1 MKISDVITELAST
14 IAGAQLDLDREA
26 QRDALLWQ
34 GQFDRQKPA
43 AELGS
48 IIESLRGNLMRISGL
63 SVKTELSLEQ
73 RKSRDINI
81 GLSLFAQPVHSFY
94 HSRFSET
101 RTSSSYV
108 EIDCVAAPVHP
119 PTQQTTDLNN
129 DERTLL

>member
-14 IAGAQLDLDREA
+14 IAGAQTDLDREA
-26 QRDALLWQ
+26 QRDALLWHD
-34 GQFDRQKPA
+34 QFDRQKPP

-48 IIESLRGNLMRISGL
+48 IFEPLKGNLMRISEL

-73 RKSRDINI
+73 RKSHDINI

-101 RTSSSYV
+101 RTSSSQV
-108 EIDCVAAPVHP
+108 EIVCVAAPVHP
-119 PTQQTTDLNN
+119 PTQQTTHLNN
-129 DERTLL
+129 DERT